1 MDSDWRI
8 RYGRHIGLS
17 EIGETGQ
24 QRVSQSAALLVGLGG
39 LGVPVASYLAGAGV
53 GTLYLNDFDTVDLS
67 NLHRQVLYTTDDI
80 GRRKTDVARE
90 RLMALN
96 PQVNL
101 TTLSE
106 RLNAA
111 GLQEIAERA
120 TVVLDCSDN
129 FATRFAVNDATLA
142 ARRPLVSGAAIRME
156 GQLAVFRNDL
166 DQGPCYRCLYQEGG
180 DDLENC
186 SGGGI
191 LGPVVGAVGAL
202 MAVEALKLITG
213 VGDCD
218 GNRFSV
224 YDGWRGEW
232 RNLGLVADPECPSCA
247 RFRSR

>member
-1 MDSDWRI
+1 LNQQRI
-8 RYGRHIGLS
+8 RYGRHLS
-17 EIGETGQ
+17 LPEVGEAGQ
-24 QRVSQSAALLVGLGG
+24 QKLGQAAALIVGLGG

-67 NLHRQVLYTTDDI
+67 NLHRQVLYTMDDV

-96 PQVNL
+96 PEVKL

-106 RLNAA
+106 RLSPAA
-111 GLQEIAERA
+111 LQELAERSS
-120 TVVLDCSDN
+120 VVLDCSDN
-129 FATRFAVNDATLA
+129 FATRFAVNEATLA
-142 ARRPLVSGAAIRME
+142 AKRPLVSGAAIRLE

-166 DQGPCYRCLYQEGG
+166 AAGACYRCLYQEGG
-180 DDLENC
+180 EELETC

-202 MAVEALKLITG
+202 MAVEALKLIIG
-213 VGDCD
+213 VGHRD
-218 GNRFSV
+218 GDRLGV

-232 RNLGLVADPECPSCA
+232 RHLGLVADPECPSCA

>member
-1 MDSDWRI
+1 M
-8 RYGRHIGLS
+8 
-17 EIGETGQ
+17 
-24 QRVSQSAALLVGLGG
+24 
-39 LGVPVASYLAGAGV
+39 PVASYLAGAGV

-129 FATRFAVNDATLA
+129 FATRFAVANDATAA
-142 ARRPLVSGAAIRME
+142 ARRPLLSGAAI
-156 GQLAVFRNDL
+156 LVWKASWLVFRNDL
-166 DQGPCYRCLYQEGG
+166 DPGLRADSSALEEGMADRNAVAAASASAG
-180 DDLENC
+180 
-186 SGGGI
+186 SSRRRSRRT
-191 LGPVVGAVGAL
+191 GAV
-202 MAVEALKLITG
+202 V
-213 VGDCD
+213 
-218 GNRFSV
+218 R
-224 YDGWRGEW
+224 RH
-232 RNLGLVADPECPSCA
+232 
-247 RFRSR
+247 